1 MQAFYSPQNS
11 ISNFVVRIQVLNLPT
26 MDNYAFSW
34 HMRLKSHFSGFP
46 DTRAPEKYPE
56 FVEKS
61 DWQPPKQG
69 RDLETFISSVE
80 SDIAKHKP
88 PIPKHDNLK
97 PSERSALHS
106 LQKREDIIIKPA
118 DKGSAVFHTITK
130 KHYIPESTFIYQK
143 ALRKHM
149 QGGMWITIFM
159 CVG

>member
-1 MQAFYSPQNS
+1 MYPLHVYV
-11 ISNFVVRIQVLNLPT
+11 I
-26 MDNYAFSW
+26 Y
-34 HMRLKSHFSGFP
+34 K
-46 DTRAPEKYPE
+46 PEPE

-88 PIPKHDNLK
+88 PTPKHDNLK

-118 DKGSAVFHTITK
+118 ENDVNPPINNDPMEKRNEFIDHPSYLVISPLVFRAGCGIWLCQFLIIAYLLLSYRHVPTYLPHTYFLQNDKNELMATK
-130 KHYIPESTFIYQK
+130 
-143 ALRKHM
+143 
-149 QGGMWITIFM
+149 
-159 CVG
+159 C